1 MTSPSEAQETSG
13 WIEPAFAIQRATEI
27 ELEPMTA
34 TNEAVDEGELDMRQ
48 HVLWT
53 TPDNTTA
60 NGVWSCPP
68 VRLTLVHPW
77 HETFVVLAGRLT
89 VTPEGGEPQE
99 MGPGD
104 LIVIPEG
111 QVNAWEIHEQVTKVF
126 VVHRADGLPDT
137 SGAT

>member
-1 MTSPSEAQETSG
+1 MAQATSG
-13 WIEPAFAIQRATEI
+13 WVEPTFRIQHACDV
-27 ELEPMTA
+27 ELVPMTP

-48 HVLWT
+48 QILWT

-77 HETFVVLAGRLT
+77 HETFVVVEGRLT
-89 VTPEGGEPQE
+89 VTPEGGEPRE

-104 LIVIPEG
+104 LIVVPEG
-111 QVNAWEIHEQVTKVF
+111 HVNEWVIHETVTKVF
-126 VVHRADGLPDT
+126 VVHRAEGLPDT
-137 SGAT
+137 G